1 MGAAAI
7 FCISYITAPMM
18 AWAVINQNWQFHV
31 PIIDVMYKPWR
42 LYFIICSSPEIIAAL
57 VLLFVPESP
66 KFVLGQGH
74 KMEAYKILE
83 KINRWNNGQKSTL
96 ELFEIVEENESI
108 ENRQRILDCKQSR
121 FPLLKSIWIQTA
133 PLFKPPHFYSI
144 VLVCTIQFC
153 TYITCNGLFMFFAQI
168 INKMATSL
176 DSFVDER
183 MMMCDIINMKPSNTS
198 GLNFDE
204 IETKVSFRSFFE
216 ASNNQIHYRT
226 ISNQINIL
234 WTFFY
239 YWQIGLRHQ
248 IRVGDIRARSYFGNC
263 ICIWSNCVRLIIE

>member
-74 KMEAYKILE
+74 KMEAYKILK

-121 FPLLKSIWIQTA
+121 FPLLQSIWIQTA

-198 GLNFDE
+198 GQNFDG
-204 IETKVSFRSFFE
+204 IETKVSFRSFFGGL
-216 ASNNQIHYRT
+216 NNQIHYRT

-234 WTFFY
+234 
-239 YWQIGLRHQ
+239 
-248 IRVGDIRARSYFGNC
+248 
-263 ICIWSNCVRLIIE
+263 